1 MKRNVM
7 MRASNSFIAA
17 CLLIALSVT
26 GAHAAEAT
34 CPSAD
39 QVKSPVCGV
48 KDEQSGMDVCKYRV
62 TTENGSVWVGE
73 DPDELGKDGG
83 SVSVESESSHTQDNV
98 LYCDYKLK
106 QGDKESAVRLSL
118 ER

>member
-1 MKRNVM
+1 
-7 MRASNSFIAA
+7 MRVSNSFVAA
-17 CLLIALSVT
+17 CLLIALSVPQ
-26 GAHAAEAT
+26 AHAGEAA

-62 TTENGSVWVGE
+62 TADKGGAWVGE

-83 SVSVESESSHTQDNV
+83 AVTVKFESSHTQGET
-98 LYCDYKLK
+98 LYCDYQLSEGGKV
-106 QGDKESAVRLSL
+106 SAVRLSL
-118 ER
+118 EK